1 MLNNPG
7 GPRAGW
13 NLHAAVICLR
23 LAHCILCLQYSG
35 TLWLLR
41 QHRILLY
48 KCFYAKSQTQS
59 NWDTQSLLCSYS
71 FFSHFILIKK
81 NRHENFLILHG
92 AENIHCR
99 CRPGTW
105 LLWFPLALK
114 ELAAF
119 TCLPIRWNWTP
130 CLQHPRSVCG
140 QGRLP
145 ASRGWLLDCP
155 KWAPWWRKAL

>member
-23 LAHCILCLQYSG
+23 LAHCILCLQYPG
-35 TLWLLR
+35 TLWLLS

-59 NWDTQSLLCSYS
+59 NWDTQSLLCGYS